1 MSQSYFLAFFF
12 LPVCVWGGAA
22 AVITISSPAWQSS
35 CLKYCSDKNRRNR
48 PPSRPLSFE
57 EGPFRA
63 PFPRRETKV
72 GSPSPIRESG
82 PRGQRLRGEKQ
93 RRRRR
98 RGLKGTAPRARAS
111 PIRRRRPRSR
121 ERAEA
126 RGLRPR
132 SCGACTA
139 LPVGPRRGWGRGGPR
154 FVWSQGSCHPAP
166 TLVHDCTISP
176 FTRAAPQ
183 QGPSQPPP
191 CPRPT
196 AELGARSLPASSGA
210 QSILTPTTRKI
221 ESKPRTSP
229 LRCSGPRILQSLPPA
244 RFSSATSEGR
254 GRGQLRWG
262 GGGGTAHALAARG
275 PPGTRPAGG
284 GARAA
289 HRSLRGA
296 RGSPEGG
303 GRQAGRRRLLSLKAR
318 QSRAPPTSPGAR
330 GPGCSTAGFF
340 KHHLLLGAGS
350 QGFWHWGLYLD
361 YKSFWEGPS
370 EEPPWDR

>member
-1 MSQSYFLAFFF
+1 M
-12 LPVCVWGGAA
+12 CGGAA

-93 RRRRR
+93 RRRR
-98 RGLKGTAPRARAS
+98 GLKGTAPRDAPPPSGGGGHVAGSAPKPGASGLAAAEPALLSLWARGEAGGGEARALSGVKAAVIRLPPSCTIVPSPHSPERRLSKARAS
-111 PIRRRRPRSR
+111 
-121 ERAEA
+121 
-126 RGLRPR
+126 L
-132 SCGACTA
+132 
-139 LPVGPRRGWGRGGPR
+139 
-154 FVWSQGSCHPAP
+154 
-166 TLVHDCTISP
+166 
-176 FTRAAPQ
+176 
-183 QGPSQPPP
+183 PP

-275 PPGTRPAGG
+275 PPGTRSAGG